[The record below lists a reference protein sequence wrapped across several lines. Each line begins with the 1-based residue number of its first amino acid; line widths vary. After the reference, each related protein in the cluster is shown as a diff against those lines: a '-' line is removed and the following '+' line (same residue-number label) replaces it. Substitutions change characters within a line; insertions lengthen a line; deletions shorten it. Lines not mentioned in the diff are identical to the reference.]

1 MKLDARIVAWLLPLL
16 LCACAHNTNI
26 TQMQQMAPPIED
38 TPPPN
43 LAPGNL
49 PSPPITI
56 PKTDKPVVVVQE
68 PPAKQPPKHK
78 KPASKTT
85 STTASTAPTS
95 GAGGQPGTQV
105 AENAPPSEVNAGGS
119 FTTRPETSDSKKQA
133 EDSIAEIEKGLNG
146 IGHKLSDTEE
156 KTSMQIKEF
165 LKEARTALN
174 SGDMDAAKNLTMKA
188 KALLGELSP

>member
-1 MKLDARIVAWLLPLL
+1 MKLDARRVAWLLPLL
-16 LCACAHNTNI
+16 LSACAHNTNL
-26 TQMQQMAPPIED
+26 TQMQQLAPPIDD
-38 TPPPN
+38 TPPLN
-43 LAPGNL
+43 LAPASL
-49 PSPPITI
+49 PSPVITI

-68 PPAKQPPKHK
+68 QPPKQPPKHK
-78 KPASKTT
+78 KPPSKT
-85 STTASTAPTS
+85 AVNPPTN
-95 GAGGQPGTQV
+95 GAGGPPGTQV
-105 AENAPPSEVNAGGS
+105 AENAPPSEVTAGGD

>member
-1 MKLDARIVAWLLPLL
+1 MKLDARKVAWLLPLL
-16 LCACAHNTNI
+16 LSACAHNTNV
-26 TQMQQMAPPIED
+26 TQLQPMAPPIDD

-43 LAPGNL
+43 LAL
-49 PSPPITI
+49 PSPVITV

-68 PPAKQPPKHK
+68 EPPKQPPKHK
-78 KPASKTT
+78 KPALKTAA
-85 STTASTAPTS
+85 ASPPPS
-95 GAGGQPGTQV
+95 GVGGQPGTQV
-105 AENAPPSEVNAGGS
+105 AENAPPQEVTAAGN
-119 FTTRPETSDSKKQA
+119 FTTPPETSDTKKQA

>member
-1 MKLDARIVAWLLPLL
+1 MKLDAMKVAWLLPLL
-16 LCACAHNTNI
+16 LSACAHNTNVA
-26 TQMQQMAPPIED
+26 QMQQMAPPIED
-38 TPPPN
+38 TPPPPI
-43 LAPGNL
+43 APANL
-49 PSPPITI
+49 PSPVINI

-68 PPAKQPPKHK
+68 PPPKQAPKHK
-78 KPASKTT
+78 KPASKTVAT
-85 STTASTAPTS
+85 SPPS

-105 AENAPPSEVNAGGS
+105 AENAPPSEVNAGGNFS
-119 FTTRPETSDSKKQA
+119 APETQDSKKQA

-156 KTSMQIKEF
+156 KASMQIKEF

-174 SGDMDAAKNLTMKA
+174 SGDVEAATNLTKKA

>member
-1 MKLDARIVAWLLPLL
+1 MKLDARKVAWLLPLL
-16 LCACAHNTNI
+16 VSGCAHNTNL

-38 TPPPN
+38 TPPAV
-43 LAPGNL
+43 LAPASL
-49 PSPPITI
+49 PSPVITI
-56 PKTDKPVVVVQE
+56 PETDKPVVVVQE
-68 PPAKQPPKHK
+68 QPAKQPPKHK
-78 KPASKTT
+78 KPALKAPA
-85 STTASTAPTS
+85 ASPPS

-105 AENAPPSEVNAGGS
+105 AENAPPQEVTAGGS
-119 FTTRPETSDSKKQA
+119 FTTPPEASDSKKQA

-146 IGHKLSDTEE
+146 IAHKLSDTEE